1 MVIKINYTSSDIYVS
16 TSVSPVYVVVSNGG
30 SNGSAVWG
38 QITGTLSNQTDL
50 QNALDAKFDDPTG
63 TIAQYLRGDGTLATF
78 PSLTGFVPYTGAT
91 TNVNLGEFALSAGQV
106 TLDTSPTGTAAV
118 ATTRWNDTN
127 GVSETTLKGGS
138 VVLKNGMD
146 LVARVVNKVTPN
158 ATLTK
163 AAYQAVRVSGAQ
175 GQRLAVALAQANNDA
190 NSADT
195 IGLVTET
202 IATNQEGFIMTVGQ
216 LENINTTGSLQG
228 ETWVDGDVLYLSPTT
243 AGAITKVKPTGNGH
257 IVVIGYVEYAH
268 ANNGKIY
275 VKVMNGWE
283 LDELHDVDIV
293 TPANNE
299 ALIYE
304 SSTSLWKNKT
314 IATALGFTP
323 VTSAR
328 LINTTSPL
336 VGGGDLSA
344 DRTLSIPAATT
355 SVNGYL
361 TSTDWTTFNS
371 KQNALGFT
379 PVPTTR
385 TLTINGTT
393 QDLSADRTFTV
404 SAANIYTA
412 DGTLSGN
419 RSLTHGGFNLSFI
432 GGTFTNRF
440 TSAGRLL
447 LGTTTEGTNILEVN
461 GTARVNT
468 DLYVHNAS
476 GEARIEIGRS
486 ITGARTVLFSNFSAG
501 LVYYNSGFS
510 NYVYYYDPS
519 TNTLLFQTNGSD
531 RLTIASTGAA
541 TFSSSVTASSL
552 IKSGGTS
559 AQILAADGSVIT
571 AGTNITISGGTISTS
586 GGGTTIYT
594 GDGTLA
600 GNRSLTHGGFNL
612 SFIGGTFTNR
622 FTSAGRLLLGTTTEG
637 TFLADINGTARV
649 SGGIVYSGGSYVA
662 GSIYYS
668 SSLGIVIAGNTGS
681 GSDLTLTDRSG
692 SERIKIISGGF
703 VTLTASSIN
712 GVEIGSGSISSN
724 ISNSSQYGLQIW
736 GRTSSTSNYAIQMY
750 SDGGSNGVFI
760 GNNGNLVIGALSTT
774 NVSTAILQA
783 NSTTKGFLPPR
794 MTNAQR
800 AAISSPAVGLIV
812 YCTDATEGLY
822 QYTSAGWAN
831 LNGIVTNRQTASYTL
846 ALTDINDLVE
856 MRCVEISG
864 AI

>member
-16 TSVSPVYVVVSNGG
+16 TSVSPVYVIVGNGG

-63 TIAQYLRGDGTLATF
+63 TTAQYLRGDGTLATF

-138 VVLKNGMD
+138 VILKNGID

-158 ATLTK
+158 TTLTK

-228 ETWVDGDVLYLSPTT
+228 ETWADGDVLYLSPTT

-328 LINTTSPL
+328 LINTTSPI

-361 TSTDWTTFNS
+361 TSTDWTTFNN
-371 KQNALGFT
+371 KQATITLTTTGTSGSATFISNTLNIPSYSVAGLGA
-379 PVPTTR
+379 VPDSR
-385 TLTINGTT
+385 TITINGEVF
-393 QDLSADRTFTV
+393 DLSA
-404 SAANIYTA
+404 
-412 DGTLSGN
+412 N
-419 RSLTHGGFNLSFI
+419 RSFEVGDY
-432 GGTFTNRF
+432 GTF
-440 TSAGRLL
+440 
-447 LGTTTEGTNILEVN
+447 
-461 GTARVNT
+461 
-468 DLYVHNAS
+468 
-476 GEARIEIGRS
+476 
-486 ITGARTVLFSNFSAG
+486 
-501 LVYYNSGFS
+501 
-510 NYVYYYDPS
+510 
-519 TNTLLFQTNGSD
+519 
-531 RLTIASTGAA
+531 
-541 TFSSSVTASSL
+541 
-552 IKSGGTS
+552 
-559 AQILAADGSVIT
+559 
-571 AGTNITISGGTISTS
+571 
-586 GGGTTIYT
+586 
-594 GDGTLA
+594 
-600 GNRSLTHGGFNL
+600 
-612 SFIGGTFTNR
+612 
-622 FTSAGRLLLGTTTEG
+622 
-637 TFLADINGTARV
+637 
-649 SGGIVYSGGSYVA
+649 
-662 GSIYYS
+662 
-668 SSLGIVIAGNTGS
+668 
-681 GSDLTLTDRSG
+681 
-692 SERIKIISGGF
+692 
-703 VTLTASSIN
+703 
-712 GVEIGSGSISSN
+712 
-724 ISNSSQYGLQIW
+724 
-736 GRTSSTSNYAIQMY
+736 
-750 SDGGSNGVFI
+750 
-760 GNNGNLVIGALSTT
+760 
-774 NVSTAILQA
+774 
-783 NSTTKGFLPPR
+783 
-794 MTNAQR
+794 
-800 AAISSPAVGLIV
+800 
-812 YCTDATEGLY
+812 
-822 QYTSAGWAN
+822 
-831 LNGIVTNRQTASYTL
+831 
-846 ALTDINDLVE
+846 
-856 MRCVEISG
+856 
-864 AI
+864 